1 MCVCLC
7 VFALHLYVRSRKPR
21 QMFLKSHLD
30 SDLYSKCSKCTRALT
45 FENVQTITQR
55 TPSSHV
61 ASAAV
66 PTPSAGQGLVISVG
80 VGGSAGGGRSAGEGL
95 GAISGARVVGE
106 PEIKVGGAP
115 GNTFPKFSV

>member
-1 MCVCLC
+1 ML
-7 VFALHLYVRSRKPR
+7 
-21 QMFLKSHLD
+21 
-30 SDLYSKCSKCTRALT
+30 
-45 FENVQTITQR
+45 TITQL
-55 TPSSHV
+55 TASSHV

-66 PTPSAGQGLVISVG
+66 PSSSAGPGLVISVG

-95 GAISGARVVGE
+95 GAVSAARVVIE